1 MIGEAREE
9 IFHIREQILELMDR
23 LRGRPES

>member
-9 IFHIREQILELMDR
+9 IFHIREETLELMDR
-23 LRGRPES
+23 FHGRPES